1 MSGDRI
7 DIPLLLT
14 VNQQNAIAELA
25 IVCKSIHWSLF
36 GKEEHPTPEQLA
48 AVVDVITRFEN
59 VKWDVIYDKMHR
71 TGANT

>member
-1 MSGDRI
+1 MSGDKI

-25 IVCKSIHWSLF
+25 MVCKSLHWSLF
-36 GKEEHPTPEQLA
+36 GKEEQPTHEQLA
-48 AVVDVITRFEN
+48 EVLDVITKFES

-71 TGANT
+71 TGANA